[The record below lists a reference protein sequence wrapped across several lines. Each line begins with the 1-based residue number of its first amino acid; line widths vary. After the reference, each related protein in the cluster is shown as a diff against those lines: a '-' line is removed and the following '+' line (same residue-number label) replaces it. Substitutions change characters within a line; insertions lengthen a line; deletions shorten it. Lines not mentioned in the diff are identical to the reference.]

1 MRLEGKTG
9 REAKDVVS
17 IKEQYKPH
25 QEKLNRALDNAVF
38 KSIADFLHDNQFDLD
53 KKEDRVSMK
62 YLIEKELAR
71 PMDEIRKQAF
81 LDSLLLL
88 DEIDA
93 AMEGRTN
100 AEKKVISDTR
110 KEVENLRSDILADL
124 NNNLVA

>member
-1 MRLEGKTG
+1 
-9 REAKDVVS
+9 
-17 IKEQYKPH
+17 
-25 QEKLNRALDNAVF
+25 
-38 KSIADFLHDNQFDLD
+38 
-53 KKEDRVSMK
+53 
-62 YLIEKELAR
+62 
-71 PMDEIRKQAF
+71 MDAIRKQAF

-93 AMEGRTN
+93 AMEGRNT